1 MKQLGATI
9 YCTVVTVGFIGQCVM
24 LYLRE
29 IPASQRDIALIVV
42 GALIASF
49 KDVGNYFTGSTAS
62 STAKDQ
68 TIAQIATTPTVTA
81 SATPSGA
88 TIQATGIPPETK
100 P

>member
-9 YCTVVTVGFIGQCVM
+9 YCSVVTFGFIAQCVM

-29 IPASQRDIALIVV
+29 IPTSQRDIALIVV

-62 STAKDQ
+62 SQSKDA
-68 TIAQIATTPTVTA
+68 TIAQIATAPTA
-81 SATPSGA
+81 QGA
-88 TIQATGIPPETK
+88 TIKATGITSDGVAP
-100 P
+100 